1 MRLARLALS
10 ALVFTF
16 GAASPLFSQAQGYA
30 VLDLGYD
37 LVAYGLNDKGQIAG
51 ADYSEQGGGRAFF
64 TGVNGTGI
72 TYVDG
77 LPEGTDASAASSIN
91 NQGQIAGTYLD
102 PSVNSHVFV
111 AGANGRVVQTT
122 GVLSDGYGSIINN
135 NGQIAGSQNGRIA
148 VFDSQTGQTTLRGG
162 VDDAIRF
169 AFGFNDKG
177 QVVGRD
183 YSSGRGF
190 VSNSDGSF
198 QAIGSLG
205 GGDSAAY
212 AINNSGW
219 VVGSARDA
227 NNLTHAFLAAPD
239 SNSLI
244 DLTPLAVFAEAVA
257 INESG
262 QVVGSVSDDAG
273 ERRAFIT
280 GANGQGLVDL
290 NSLVQLGGGF
300 VFDFAHGINNV
311 GQIIAT
317 GSDGHGYLLTPM
329 AIPEPGTVALWMLGL
344 LGLGVATRRQRHT
357 G

>member
-1 MRLARLALS
+1 MKLARLALS
-10 ALVFTF
+10 ALVFSF
-16 GAASPLFSQAQGYA
+16 GAVSPALSHAQGYA
-30 VLDLGYD
+30 VLDLGFD
-37 LVAYGLNDKGQIAG
+37 VIAYGLNDIGQVAG
-51 ADYSEQGGGRAFF
+51 ADYREQGGGRAFF
-64 TGVNGTGI
+64 TGINGTGI

-77 LPEGTDASAASSIN
+77 LPEGIDASSVSSSIN
-91 NQGQIAGTYLD
+91 NQGQVAGTYSDL
-102 PSVNSHVFV
+102 SFNSLVFV

-122 GVLSDGYGSIINN
+122 EVLSDGYGGIINN

-148 VFDSQTGQTTLRGG
+148 VFESQTGETTLRGG
-162 VDDAIRF
+162 VDDAIRL

-183 YSSGRGF
+183 YSSNLGF

-198 QAIGSLG
+198 QNLG
-205 GGDSAAY
+205 VLGDDSSAY
-212 AINNSGW
+212 AINNAGW
-219 VVGSARDA
+219 AVGSARDA
-227 NNLTHAFLAAPD
+227 SNRLHAVLATPD

-244 DLTPLAVFAEAVA
+244 DLTPLAVFAEARA

-262 QVVGSVSDDAG
+262 QVVGFVIDDAG
-273 ERRAFIT
+273 ERRAFMT

-311 GQIIAT
+311 GQIIAS
-317 GSDGHGYLLTPM
+317 GSDGHSYLLTPT

-344 LGLGVATRRQRHT
+344 LGVGVATRRQRH
-357 G
+357 